1 MGKKVSQ
8 KELVYLYCVTNRL
21 PKLKEATGL
30 ADELHFVSQDGLYAV
45 VSNVS
50 EDEFSEENLKKNLAD
65 LEWIKIK
72 AKTHE
77 KIIEGVMK
85 NSCVVPFKFG
95 VLFKSEDNLRS
106 VLKQNYQILKEYL
119 DNLKD
124 KEEWGVKVYCD
135 MERLKANIINQENEI
150 LKIEEEINSSSS
162 GKAYLLKK
170 KKEELVKDT
179 VEKRINEYGREIFK
193 ILNGLSLDTRVN
205 KLLPEE
211 VTERKEEMILNAAF
225 LVEKNKVTEFVGEV
239 NKLKVKYS
247 DKCINLDCT
256 GPWPPYNFCSYPQA
270 NILTKREI

>member
-1 MGKKVSQ
+1 MSKKVSQ

-30 ADELHFVSQDGLYAV
+30 VDELHFVSQDGLYAV

-50 EDEFSEENLKKNLAD
+50 EDEFNEENLKKNLAN
-65 LEWIKIK
+65 LEWIKVK

-95 VLFKSEDNLRS
+95 VLFKSENNLRT

-179 VEKRINEYGREIFK
+179 VEKRINEYGQEIFK

-211 VTERKEEMILNAAF
+211 VTEREEEMILNAAF
-225 LVEKNKVTEFVGEV
+225 LVEKNKVMEFVSEID
-239 NKLKVKYS
+239 KLKVKYS

-256 GPWPPYNFCSYPQA
+256 GPWPPYNFCFYPQA